1 MKLLYISPSPPNNLE
16 RVRSL
21 NILKSLQNKNI
32 DITLFTLY
40 NKEQEKYIE
49 ESKNMLIENKN

>member
-32 DITLFTLY
+32 DITLVTLY
-40 NKEQEKYIE
+40 NKEQEKYI
-49 ESKNMLIENKN
+49 